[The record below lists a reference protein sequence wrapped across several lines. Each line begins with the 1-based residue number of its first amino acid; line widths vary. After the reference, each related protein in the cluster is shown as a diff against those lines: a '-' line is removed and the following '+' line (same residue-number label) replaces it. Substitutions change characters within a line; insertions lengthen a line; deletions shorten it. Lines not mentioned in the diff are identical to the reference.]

1 MTSQLL
7 IVTPLH
13 ISKILRPI
21 WLVKPSFP
29 RSAIIT
35 PFGLYEFCRMPF
47 GLRNAAQTF
56 QRFIDDVCRDLPF
69 VFVYL
74 DDILVASS
82 ALDEHLQHPQALFQR
97 LSDHGLVI
105 NPAKWEFGKSEVNFL
120 SHTIPPSIPPVLRQ
134 SAHFQFLKTRKRC
147 ISSWASSIII
157 TALFPGVLRSYSLF
171 TWHLQR
177 TVLHGLPPVN

>member
-1 MTSQLL
+1 M
-7 IVTPLH
+7 
-13 ISKILRPI
+13 
-21 WLVKPSFP
+21 
-29 RSAIIT
+29 A
-35 PFGLYEFCRMPF
+35 F

-56 QRFIDDVCRDLPF
+56 QRFIDDVCRDLAF

-82 ALDEHLQHPQALFQR
+82 ALDEHLQHLQALFQR

-105 NPAKWEFGKSEVNFL
+105 NPAKCEFGKSEVNFL
-120 SHTIPPSIPPVLRQ
+120 SHTISAAGIRPHITRVEAVRTFPVPQDKKAL
-134 SAHFQFLKTRKRC
+134 HQFVGLINYYHRFVPRC
-147 ISSWASSIII
+147 AE
-157 TALFPGVLRSYSLF
+157 SYSLF